1 MKIAV
6 FDDYRLGVV
15 VDEHVVDVT
24 PLLPDVHPAMRPHL
38 LAELISRYGE
48 LRERLLAPE
57 GRTLPLKDVRLR
69 AACPAPRNFLAAPL
83 NYVDHGAE
91 MLASTGST
99 ATAKEL
105 GFFVKAAGSL
115 SGASDDLELPDLPGR
130 RFDHEGEIGVVIG
143 RAARGV
149 SRDDALD
156 HVFGYTVVVD
166 ATMRMTETQREERTF
181 RKSFATFGPCGPW
194 IVTADEAG
202 DPAEMQI
209 QLSVNGELRQDGALK
224 DLIVDVPGLIEQA
237 SAVLPLQ
244 PGDLIATGTPVGVGE
259 LHPADEVVV
268 TSPQIGS
275 MNLTVRRRAW

>member
-15 VDEHVVDVT
+15 VDEYVVDVT
-24 PLLPDVHPAMRPHL
+24 PLLPEVHPAMRPHL
-38 LAELISRYGE
+38 LHMLISRYDDLHG
-48 LRERLLAPE
+48 RLLE
-57 GRTLPLKDVRLR
+57 TNGRTKPLASVRLR

-91 MLASTGST
+91 MLASTRST

-115 SGASDDLELPDLPGR
+115 SGASDDVELPDLPGR
-130 RFDHEGEIGVVIG
+130 RFDHEGEIGIVIG
-143 RAARGV
+143 RPASGV
-149 SRDDALD
+149 SRENALD
-156 HVFGYTVVVD
+156 HVFGYTLVVD

-194 IVTADEAG
+194 IVTSDEVG
-202 DPAEMQI
+202 DPAEMQV
-209 QLSVNGELRQDGALK
+209 QLSVNGELRQDGKLM

-237 SAVLPLQ
+237 SAVLPLM
-244 PGDLIATGTPVGVGE
+244 PGDLIATGTPAGVGE
-259 LHPADEVVV
+259 LHPGDEVVV
-268 TSPQIGS
+268 SSPQIGS
-275 MNLTVRRRAW
+275 MALTVRRREW

>member
-6 FDDYRLGVV
+6 FDEHRLGVV
-15 VDEHVVDVT
+15 VNEHLVDVT
-24 PLLPDVHPAMRPHL
+24 PLIPEVHPALRPHL
-38 LAELISRYGE
+38 LEQLISRFDD
-48 LRERLLAPE
+48 LRDRLSAPE
-57 GRTLPLKDVRLR
+57 GRTIPLKNVRLR

-83 NYVDHGAE
+83 NYIDHGTE
-91 MLASTGST
+91 MLASTRST

-115 SGASDDLELPDLPGR
+115 SGVSDDLELPDLPGR

-149 SRDDALD
+149 SRDKALD
-156 HVFGYTVVVD
+156 YVFGYTLVVD

-194 IVTADEAG
+194 IVTADEVG
-202 DPAEMQI
+202 DPAEIQI
-209 QLSVNGELRQDGALK
+209 QLSVNGELRQSGSLR

-244 PGDLIATGTPVGVGE
+244 PGDLIATGTPAGVGE
-259 LHPADEVVV
+259 LHPGDEVVV
-268 TSPQIGS
+268 SSPQIGS
-275 MNLTVRRRAW
+275 MALTVRRRTW

>member
-6 FDDYRLGVV
+6 FDEHRLGVV
-15 VDEHVVDVT
+15 VNEHLVDVT
-24 PLLPDVHPAMRPHL
+24 PLIPEVHPALRPHL
-38 LAELISRYGE
+38 LEQLISRFDD
-48 LRERLLAPE
+48 LRDRLSAPE
-57 GRTLPLKDVRLR
+57 GRTIPLKNVRLR

-83 NYVDHGAE
+83 NYIDHGTE
-91 MLASTGST
+91 MLASTRST

-115 SGASDDLELPDLPGR
+115 SGVSDDLELPDLPGR

-149 SRDDALD
+149 SRDEALD
-156 HVFGYTVVVD
+156 YVFGYTLVVD

-194 IVTADEAG
+194 IVTADEVG
-202 DPAEMQI
+202 DPAEIQI
-209 QLSVNGELRQDGALK
+209 QLSVNGELRQSGSLR

-244 PGDLIATGTPVGVGE
+244 PGDLIATGTPAGVGE
-259 LHPADEVVV
+259 LHPGDEVVV
-268 TSPQIGS
+268 SSPQIGS
-275 MNLTVRRRAW
+275 MALTVRRRTW

>member
-15 VDEHVVDVT
+15 VDEYVVDVT

-38 LAELISRYGE
+38 LQTLISRYDD
-48 LRERLLAPE
+48 LRGRLLE
-57 GRTLPLKDVRLR
+57 TKGRSKPLSSVRLR
-69 AACPAPRNFLAAPL
+69 PACPAPRNFLAAPL

-91 MLASTGST
+91 MLSSTHST

-115 SGASDDLELPDLPGR
+115 SGASDDVELPDLPGR
-130 RFDHEGEIGVVIG
+130 RFDHEGEIGVIIG
-143 RAARGV
+143 RPARAV
-149 SRDDALD
+149 TRENALD
-156 HVFGYTVVVD
+156 HVFGYTLVVD

-194 IVTADEAG
+194 IVTADEVG
-202 DPAEMQI
+202 DPAEMQV
-209 QLSVNGELRQDGALK
+209 QLSVNGELRQDGKLR

-237 SAVLPLQ
+237 SAVVPLL
-244 PGDLIATGTPVGVGE
+244 PGDLIATGTPAGVGE
-259 LHPADEVVV
+259 MHPGDEVVV
-268 TSPQIGS
+268 SSPQIGS
-275 MNLTVRRRAW
+275 MALTVRRREW